1 MQDPV
6 GVEIVDAVQDL
17 VEERLDHVPRNV
29 DLLTFGLA
37 RSVELDDMLREK
49 ERVIDSRNSTF
60 IALFRKIFLP
70 ISHARQNQTTA
81 RLCARGGTGKPS
93 LD

>member
-6 GVEIVDAVQDL
+6 GVEVVDAVQDL
-17 VEERLDHVPRNV
+17 VEERLDHVSRNV

-49 ERVIDSRNSTF
+49 ERVIDSRNTVLLLHCSE
-60 IALFRKIFLP
+60 KYSYP
-70 ISHARQNQTTA
+70 
-81 RLCARGGTGKPS
+81 
-93 LD
+93 